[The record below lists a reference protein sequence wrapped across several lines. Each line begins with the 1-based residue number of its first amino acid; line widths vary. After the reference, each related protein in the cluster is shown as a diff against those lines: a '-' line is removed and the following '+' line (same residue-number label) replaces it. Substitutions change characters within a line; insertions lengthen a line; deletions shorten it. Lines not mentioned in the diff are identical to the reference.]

1 MSELVGLVD
10 GKTVDLIGVVAN
22 RVATSTMNDTAP
34 LALADLVMDSGTSV
48 SLIWSDASRA
58 PHDGTRI
65 AVSGVVCEI
74 LGGLVVLVSRTAR
87 HGLMTTALGREV
99 VTALAAMIPE
109 HLLLAD
115 PDHLSTYRMDQSLD
129 EEAGTPLVVVR
140 VETTQH
146 VQHVLRTALHFA
158 VPVVTRG
165 AGTGL
170 SGGCTAIE
178 GCIILTTERMRSIT
192 IDANTKLAVVQP
204 GAFNAE
210 VKAAAAAHGLW
221 YPPDPSSFEICS
233 IGGNVATNAG
243 GLCCVKYGV
252 TTDYVLA
259 LEVVLADGTAI
270 RVGGQ
275 TIKNS
280 AGLSLT
286 KLFVGS
292 EGILGV
298 ITEVTL
304 RLLPQQQAART
315 LVAFM
320 DSIDGAAAAVVEI
333 VSKSRPSML
342 ELMDGALIRAVDDH
356 LHMNLDRDAGA
367 MLIAQSDLSGD
378 AGAQEL
384 AIAEEACKAHGVR
397 EMFITDDP
405 LEGELFLGARRA
417 AIPSAQRQGS
427 VLIEDVSVTV
437 PRLPELLNGITAI
450 AAATGATVGTI
461 AHAGDGNTHPLVIF
475 DPTDATSR
483 HRAQLAFGQIMD
495 LAIALDGTI
504 TGEHG
509 TGRMKV
515 PWLAAQIGEDAMA
528 LTRRIKDCL
537 DPAAILNPGVILAT
551 RPNGS

>member
-1 MSELVGLVD
+1 MTDSAQLVD
-10 GKTVDLIGVVAN
+10 GD
-22 RVATSTMNDTAP
+22 
-34 LALADLVMDSGTSV
+34 
-48 SLIWSDASRA
+48 
-58 PHDGTRI
+58 
-65 AVSGVVCEI
+65 
-74 LGGLVVLVSRTAR
+74 
-87 HGLMTTALGREV
+87 V
-99 VTALAAMIPE
+99 VTALASRVPE
-109 HLLLAD
+109 HLLLTD
-115 PDHLSTYRMDQSLD
+115 PGILSGYRMDESLD
-129 EEAGTPLVVVR
+129 QEAGTPLVVVR
-140 VETTQH
+140 VESTEQ
-146 VQHVLRTALHFA
+146 VQHVLRTANLFK

-170 SGGCTAIE
+170 SGGSSAID
-178 GCIILTTERMRSIT
+178 GCIVLATERMRSIT
-192 IDANTKLAVVQP
+192 IDEGAKLAVVQP
-204 GAFNAE
+204 GALNVE
-210 VKAAAAAHGLW
+210 LKVAAAAHGLW

-259 LEVVLADGTAI
+259 LEVVLADGTAM
-270 RVGGQ
+270 RLGGQ
-275 TIKNS
+275 SIKNS

-304 RLLPQQQAART
+304 RLLPRQQAPQT
-315 LVAFM
+315 MVAFM
-320 DSIDGAAAAVVEI
+320 DSIEGAAGAVVEI

-342 ELMDGALIRAVDDH
+342 ELMDGALIRAVDDN

-367 MLIAQSDLSGD
+367 MLIAQSDLSGE

-384 AIAEEACKAHGVR
+384 AIAQEACIAHGVR
-397 EMFITDDP
+397 EMFITADP
-405 LEGELFLGARRA
+405 VEGEMFLSARRA
-417 AIPSAQRQGS
+417 AIPSAQRMGS

-437 PRLPELLNGITAI
+437 PRLPELLNGIAAI
-450 AAATGATVGTI
+450 AAATGTTIATI

-475 DPTDATSR
+475 DPTMAASKTA
-483 HRAQLAFGQIMD
+483 AQLAFGQIMD

-515 PWLAAQIGEDAMA
+515 PWLAAQIGEDAMT

-537 DPAAILNPGVILAT
+537 DPTGILNPGVIVA
-551 RPNGS
+551 SHEA